1 MGKNAASVFPPAVGA
16 EMITSWS
23 PARTGSTAS
32 AWAGRKLVQPL
43 PWIQR
48 RTPRCSRSAASEA
61 EVVELVVLVGCTL
74 TTHGVVQ
81 GGVDV
86 LLDHD
91 AAQQV
96 PPVGAGVLLEDG

>member
-16 EMITSWS
+16 ETITSWLPS
-23 PARTGSTAS
+23 RTGSTAS
-32 AWAGRKLVQPL
+32 AWAGRRPVQPL

-48 RTPRCSRSAASEA
+48 RTPGCSRSAGAEA

-74 TTHGVVQ
+74 TTRGVAQ

-91 AAQQV
+91 VAQQV
-96 PPVGAGVLLEDG
+96 PPVRAGVLLE